1 MKYHNKLSDI
11 FENNVFVCLPQSA
24 QVSWITFV
32 NYEKSKYFNKERSIV
47 IHPNAI
53 NDINT
58 EELNLYER
66 TKTIMLKDIRYT
78 LNKLT
83 KLMESQKN
91 QQLKEKYYMLVNS
104 LSKSYDQV
112 LNILDKNINHASLNK
127 INRLGVYD
135 EKILQLSEDER
146 KDLVIESFFSNTN
159 YINLLKSNVM
169 KLLVIAIVFLI
180 TIIVSKH

>member
-1 MKYHNKLSDI
+1 MIEQKPSQN
-11 FENNVFVCLPQSA
+11 
-24 QVSWITFV
+24 
-32 NYEKSKYFNKERSIV
+32 
-47 IHPNAI
+47 
-53 NDINT
+53 
-58 EELNLYER
+58 
-66 TKTIMLKDIRYT
+66 
-78 LNKLT
+78 T
-83 KLMESQKN
+83 KLKQGQYTTAHIIQAMTLLKLNN